1 MLVTQDMGVIAEAAD
16 RVAVMY
22 AGRLAEIGPVAEVI
36 GRPRHPYTAGLMG
49 ATPGASKGQVRLTQ
63 IPGAMPRLDAMPPGC
78 AFHPRCPRR
87 GPGCDTDPPLT
98 RAPEARA
105 ACHYPLPA
113 EEAARACRISPPPH
127 WCASGT

>member
-63 IPGAMPRLDAMPPGC
+63 IPGAMPRLTSIPQGC
-78 AFHPRCPRR
+78 AFNPRCERVFDRCRVDRPNPIPR
-87 GPGCDTDPPLT
+87 PGGREVACWLYD
-98 RAPEARA
+98 AQA
-105 ACHYPLPA
+105 AEVAH
-113 EEAARACRISPPPH
+113 
-127 WCASGT
+127 G